1 MWWFRIL
8 IISLIF
14 PLASCGFH
22 PVYSKKS
29 EESANPGMSA
39 FFREITIG
47 DIPNKSGQDLKN
59 SLYDVLNPTSVPSDK
74 KYRLEVK
81 LKRDIIPLIIEK
93 DRSTTRYSL
102 VYTATLSLSETGGSK
117 VIYSG
122 TSRAS
127 GSYDALNSDYAV
139 YMAEGDTGHRVIR
152 DMADD
157 IKNKLTSFY
166 IKQDKKE

>member
-1 MWWFRIL
+1 MWWFRIF
-8 IISLIF
+8 IISLVT

-22 PVYSKKS
+22 PVYSQKS
-29 EESANPGMSA
+29 QDTANPEMAA
-39 FFREITIG
+39 FFREITI
-47 DIPNKSGQDLKN
+47 DEIPNKSGQDLKN
-59 SLYDVLNPTSVPSDK
+59 SLYDALNPASVSSDK

-93 DRSTTRYSL
+93 DRSITRYSL
-102 VYTATLSLSETGGSK
+102 VYTAILNLSETASGK

-122 TSRAS
+122 TSRTS

-139 YMAEGDTGHRVIR
+139 YMAEGDTGYRVIK

-166 IKQDKKE
+166 IKRDKKE